1 MNNTK
6 KKTEDHSKEELLK
19 SLKETNYKC
28 DTVLDKMIQHMTR
41 LDDAISIINQL
52 LLIIIVINN

>member
-19 SLKETNYKC
+19 LRKETNYEC
-28 DTVLDKMIQHMTR
+28 DTVLDKMIQYMTR
-41 LDDAISIINQL
+41 FDDAISIINQL
-52 LLIIIVINN
+52 LLIIIIINN